1 MNSLSSIELFGVPVE
16 SAEPD
21 ALISFLRSS
30 DRRMWIVT
38 ANPEILVHA
47 QKHPEYARTLR
58 AADMRLADGFGIVLA
73 GLLYGKRIRRLP
85 GADLA
90 EALIAWAA
98 EDGLTVGMIGGG
110 KGIAARAFLKLV
122 EQYPRLKG
130 FVASGGIVNENGDGD
145 EDHARNIDILS
156 MNRPDILLVAF
167 GHPKQER
174 WIERHRTMFTSAK
187 IIVGVGGT
195 FDYWAGTSRAPSWM
209 RRSGLE
215 WLYRLYREPK
225 RWKRIA
231 TAVIVFPILA
241 IADRLRML
249 QSLDH

>member
-16 SAEPD
+16 SAEQD
-21 ALISFLRSS
+21 ALISLLRSS
-30 DRRMWIVT
+30 NRRMWIVT

-47 QKHPEYARTLR
+47 QKHPEYAHVLR
-58 AADMRLADGFGIVLA
+58 AADMRVADGFGIVLA

-98 EDGLTVGMIGGG
+98 EDGLTVGMIGGR

-122 EQYPRLKG
+122 ERYPRLKG
-130 FVASGGIVNENGDGD
+130 FVANGGIVNENGVGD
-145 EDHARNIDILS
+145 EENSQNIDILS

-174 WIERHRTMFTSAK
+174 WIKTHQAVFPSTK

-195 FDYWAGTSRAPSWM
+195 FDYWAGSSRAPSWM
-209 RRSGLE
+209 RLTGLE
-215 WLYRLYREPK
+215 WLYRLFREPK
-225 RWKRIA
+225 RWKRIT
-231 TAVIVFPILA
+231 TAVIVFPMLV
-241 IADRLRML
+241 IAERLRAL
-249 QSLDH
+249 RSLDH